1 MAIDPSKVQWDQPA
15 IDPNAVQWDSQ
26 PRGVRGF
33 TPMQFQGRPQD
44 RALSYVPAEGSP
56 QSRFLLG
63 VIQAR
68 KAGDTEAER
77 ILQDELRFADQQ
89 AFNPTNNMSAPELL
103 AAGAGASVA
112 RTGRGIGQL
121 VGLASEQDEAD
132 ARRLEA
138 PLMES
143 GYGFSGSVLGGVGQ
157 VALPGSV
164 LRGIPLATNA
174 GRLAPAIQRAAPTLN
189 AASRAFLP
197 STVVG
202 SAASGATF
210 SALQPVAGEGERFRN
225 VMFGAGAG
233 AAGAAIPRVASGI
246 RNVASDAVGADRAA
260 ANIIREA
267 VPEAEAVVAR
277 AVPSRVPGV
286 QRTLAESTL
295 DPNVVNLDRAYRSTA
310 GTRLTEREL
319 ANNQARVD
327 QLMRIAGDESQLDQ
341 AIALRDATSAPLRRQ
356 ALKAENID
364 ITKALDRLGKAE
376 QALEGNPSIQSA
388 IVRVRGLL
396 ANANKPGGANMREL
410 YNIRKEIGLMLS
422 GQAGGDN
429 AQAIRQA
436 RELMVA
442 RDAIDN
448 AVSRRVPEFKR
459 YLDTYKEMSGDVNRL
474 QFGQELTRAALGN
487 AEGVTPTL
495 QPGAFM
501 RATQGIDSSSP
512 RAGANRLAA
521 QATGFRKAKA
531 GDVLP
536 QADAD
541 TIRAIRED
549 VSRMQEVARIASRN
563 AGGGSQTAL
572 MQELQRGF
580 VRRLSRNLPLGIG
593 EVVERMEKGAQE
605 RLAVAVADALADPN
619 KARAILARFPAKE
632 QRAVRDTFSALGIGS
647 GAVQAGGQK
656 GSQAPSNN
664 AGQ

>member
-1 MAIDPSKVQWDQPA
+1 MSRFGAIPVEQEGGSRFGAQSVEQQG
-15 IDPNAVQWDSQ
+15 I
-26 PRGVRGF
+26 RGF
-33 TPMQFQGRPQD
+33 TPMQFEGRPQD

-56 QSRFLLG
+56 QSRFLRG
-63 VIQAR
+63 VIEAR
-68 KAGDTEAER
+68 KAGDREAER

-89 AFNPTNNMSAPELL
+89 AFDPAADMGGARQL
-103 AAGAGASVA
+103 AAGAGASLA

-121 VGLASEQDEAD
+121 VGLASEEDEAR
-132 ARRLEA
+132 ARELEA

-143 GYGFSGSVLGGVGQ
+143 GLGFTGNILGGVGQ
-157 VALPGSV
+157 VVAPGAV
-164 LRGIPLATNA
+164 LRGAAAVPQLS
-174 GRLAPAIQRAAPTLN
+174 QAAPVLTG
-189 AASRAFLP
+189 ASRAFLP
-197 STVVG
+197 TTVAG
-202 SAASGATF
+202 SAASGA
-210 SALQPVAGEGERFRN
+210 ALGGLQPVAGPGERFRN
-225 VMFGAGAG
+225 VLIGG
-233 AAGAAIPRVASGI
+233 AAGGGGAAIPRVASGI
-246 RNVASDAVGADRAA
+246 RNAASSITGAERAA
-260 ANIIREA
+260 AGIIREA
-267 VPEAEAVVAR
+267 VPNAEAVVAS

-286 QRTLAESTL
+286 QRTLAEATL

-356 ALKAENID
+356 ALKAENVD

-388 IVRVRGLL
+388 IARVRGLL

-410 YNIRKEIGLMLS
+410 YNIRKEIGFMLS
-422 GQAGGDN
+422 GQAGGEN
-429 AQAIRQA
+429 AQAIRQS
-436 RELMVA
+436 RELMIA

-448 AVSRRVPEFKR
+448 VVSRRVPEFKR
-459 YLDTYKEMSGDVNRL
+459 YLDTYKQLSGDVNRL
-474 QFGQELTRAALGN
+474 QFGQELARVALGN
-487 AEGVTPTL
+487 AEGITPTL

-501 RATQGIDSSSP
+501 RATQGIDSTSP

-521 QATGFRKAKA
+521 TATGFRKAKA
-531 GDVLP
+531 GDILP

-563 AGGGSQTAL
+563 AGGNSQTAL
-572 MQELQRGF
+572 MQELQRGM
-580 VRRLSRNLPLGIG
+580 VRRLSGLVPFLRDALDTLDD
-593 EVVERMEKGAQE
+593 RAKE
-605 RLAVAVADALADPN
+605 RLSAAVADALADPN
-619 KARAILARFPAKE
+619 KARAILARFPAKD
-632 QRAVRDTFSALGIGS
+632 QRVVRETFAALGIGG

-656 GSQAPSNN
+656 GSQGQGNN